1 MKLSYIYSFNKSFSK
16 ALVKPGIISN
26 ELVLF
31 VVIIAV
37 AAFLRLFLIGERP
50 GFEWD
55 EPVYGAIAQ
64 HSAEHGLPALRPEGG
79 AIATQPYLYHPP
91 FDVIIKGWWISLT
104 GESGVGNLRLL
115 AGFASLVLLAL
126 AYWLVRNCTD
136 RFTAALATILLATDG
151 WLIYT
156 NRLNL
161 IENIMMPL
169 GLAGMVAYSYAIKR
183 HNRLLYG
190 LAGALLALAFVYKHI
205 GIAFLVAPLFYL
217 LFFSDKRKSHIFL
230 YLSALTVIVTYFVA
244 MYLLW
249 GNEIFSQN
257 WVQIQ
262 RSLGL
267 VESRGLNYGLA
278 QVFEA
283 LLKTYWIFFS
293 TLFALAICLVLLAWR
308 FYRWLRK
315 GERPAQPLLFS
326 WAVTA
331 FVLLSVTSLK
341 APHYL
346 IVMLVPLYIY
356 LATELATW
364 LRQLKKTQLK
374 WGFVALILTLNMVT
388 WNVRFMLQ
396 SDNALLET
404 YRFVSANVPANARVL
419 TEETIGAGI
428 RQPYYKLDRHK
439 MADELEKIKPDYIIL
454 YYSTTQKPPDSEAL
468 EKLVKEGQALTEIR
482 GFKER
487 IIVYRVNQSS

>member
-1 MKLSYIYSFNKSFSK
+1 MKSSYIYSFTRSFSRESAK
-16 ALVKPGIISN
+16 SSLISR

-31 VVIIAV
+31 VAVIAF
-37 AAFLRLFLIGERP
+37 AAFFRLFLIGERP

-79 AIATQPYLYHPP
+79 GIATQPYLYHPP
-91 FDVIIKGWWISLT
+91 FDVIIKGWWISIT
-104 GESGVGNLRLL
+104 GNPEVGNLRLL
-115 AGFASLVLLAL
+115 AGLASLIMLGL

-136 RFTAALATILLATDG
+136 RVTALLATVLLATDG

-161 IENIMMPL
+161 IENILMPL

-183 HNRLLYG
+183 GSAWLYG

-205 GIAFLVAPLFYL
+205 GIVFLVVPLVYL
-217 LFFSDKRKSHIFL
+217 LFFSDNRKNHIFL
-230 YLSALTVIVTYFVA
+230 YISAAIVIVTYFSA
-244 MYLLW
+244 MYLVW
-249 GNEIFSQN
+249 GNEVFSQN

-267 VESRGLNYGLA
+267 IESRGLNYGLA

-283 LLKTYWIFFS
+283 LVKTYWIFFT
-293 TLFALAICLVLLAWR
+293 TLAALATCLSLLAWR
-308 FYRWLRK
+308 LYRWLRR

-346 IVMLVPLYIY
+346 IVMLVPLYLY
-356 LATELATW
+356 LATEVATW
-364 LRQLKKTQLK
+364 LKQLKSNRLR
-374 WGFVALILTLNMVT
+374 WGLVAAVLVLNLVT

-404 YRFVSANVPANARVL
+404 YRFVGANVPANARVL

-439 MADELEKIKPDYIIL
+439 TADELAKIKPDYIIL
-454 YYSTTQKPPDSEAL
+454 YYSTTQKPPDSQAL
-468 EKLVKEGQALTEIR
+468 EKLVKEGQWLTEIR

-487 IIVYRVNQSS
+487 IVVYRVTS